1 MPHLVLLGDSILDN
15 GAYTAGG
22 PAVIQQVREHLPPGW
37 QATLNAID
45 GSTTADIA
53 EQLSS
58 LPDDATHLV
67 LSVGGND
74 ALLRADLLDTPVSS
88 TSAALLL
95 MHGAAEQFASAYARV
110 VDACLAKGLPLVI
123 CTVYNGNFPEA
134 DLQLRAKVALTVFND
149 VIIAAAVR
157 KTLKVIELR
166 ATCTTAADYA
176 NPIEPSPC
184 GGAKIA
190 AAIVRAV
197 TEPVARVRGAQ
208 VVGG

>member
-22 PAVIQQVREHLPPGW
+22 PAVIQQVRAQLPAGW
-37 QATLNAID
+37 QATLKAVD
-45 GSTTADIA
+45 GSTTGDIA
-53 EQLSS
+53 KQLSS
-58 LPDDATHLV
+58 LPDDVTHLV

-88 TSAALLL
+88 TAGALLL
-95 MHGAAEQFASAYARV
+95 MDGAAAAFSSTYARAI
-110 VDACLAKGLPLVI
+110 DACLARELPLVL
-123 CTVYNGNFPEA
+123 CTIYNGNFPEF
-134 DLQLRAKVALTVFND
+134 DLQARARVALSVFND
-149 VIIAAAVR
+149 VIIATAVR
-157 KTLKVIELR
+157 QTLKVIELR
-166 ATCTTAADYA
+166 AVCTTADDYA
-176 NPIEPSPC
+176 NTIEPSSK

-197 TEPVARVRGAQ
+197 TEPMASVRGAQ

>member
-22 PAVIQQVREHLPPGW
+22 PAVIQQVRAQLPPGW
-37 QATLNAID
+37 EATLQAID
-45 GSTTADIA
+45 GSTTADIPK
-53 EQLSS
+53 QLSS

-88 TSAALLL
+88 TAGALLL
-95 MHGAAEQFASAYARV
+95 MHGAAAEFSAAYARV
-110 VDACLAKGLPLVI
+110 IDACLARALPLVV
-123 CTVYNGNFPEA
+123 CTIYNGNFPEF

-149 VIIAAAVR
+149 VIIASAVR

-166 ATCTTAADYA
+166 AVCITANDYA
-176 NPIEPSPC
+176 NTIEPSSN

-197 TEPVARVRGAQ
+197 TEPMASVRGAQ